1 MCRGTKVLTN
11 FVSSHIIS
19 TKDKAQNQS
28 NFEAERRLKSKIEC
42 NIEVLEEAQQLWN
55 LGKSIGME
63 ADTDHFDFIQNYA
76 NMESRDRKE
85 AMELGSRKAHR

>member
-11 FVSSHIIS
+11 FVSCHIIS

-76 NMESRDRKE
+76 NMESRDRK
-85 AMELGSRKAHR
+85 